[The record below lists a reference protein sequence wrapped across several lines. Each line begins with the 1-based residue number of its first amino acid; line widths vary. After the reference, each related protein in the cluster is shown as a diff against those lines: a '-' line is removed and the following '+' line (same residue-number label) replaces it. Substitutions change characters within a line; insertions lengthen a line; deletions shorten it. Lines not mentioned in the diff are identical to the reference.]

1 LLAAQRLRRRLRA
14 LDGAAQA
21 AVLKER
27 EPEQD
32 RVPDPNQIQNQIPFS
47 AMGINVGQILRQTAL
62 RMPER
67 VAIRDVGLPGSTP
80 TEHSYADLDARACA
94 VATRLGQLGL
104 TLGDSVALIGEN
116 SADFVAAWF
125 GCAYAGCALV
135 PIPLFSAPPE
145 LRFRVEHAG
154 CRAVLFDATC
164 AELVAAAL
172 AGLDAEPQRLVLS
185 DALATPSTAIT
196 VQRPADP
203 PIGETALLLYTS
215 GTTGTPK
222 GAAISHASLA
232 LHTAILSQRVLG
244 LHADDRVLGVLP
256 LTHSYGCRMAMLVTF
271 FAGARVVLMPP
282 RFDAERSLQ
291 LMHDEAIS
299 WVPAVPTMLARWGGL
314 PDGPAP
320 AALRWALCAGAPL
333 ANETARRAERR
344 LGVEVRQGYGMTEAT
359 FCTINAPPDQRVLGS
374 VGKPVWG
381 IDVRVVDEHGADV
394 APGSDGEVVVRGHNA
409 MTRYLH
415 DPDAT
420 LAVSAGGFLHTG
432 DVGRFDGEGRLAIVD
447 RIKDLIIRGGY
458 NIYPS
463 EVEAVLATH
472 EGVQD
477 VAVVGR
483 PDEDYGEEVVAV
495 VVRRPGSSLAGAELL
510 LWAKA
515 ELGRMKRPR
524 EVAFVESMP
533 LGPSGKVQKR
543 TLRQWLADGTL
554 HALHALH

>member
-1 LLAAQRLRRRLRA
+1 
-14 LDGAAQA
+14 
-21 AVLKER
+21 
-27 EPEQD
+27 
-32 RVPDPNQIQNQIPFS
+32 
-47 AMGINVGQILRQTAL
+47 MGINAGQILRQTAV

-67 VAIRDVGLPGSTP
+67 IAIRDVGLPGSAA
-80 TEHSYADLDARACA
+80 TEHTYAELDARACA
-94 VATRLGQLGL
+94 VASRLVQLGL
-104 TLGDSVALIGEN
+104 GVGDSVALIGEN

-135 PIPLFSAPPE
+135 PIPLLSAPPE

-154 CRAVLFDATC
+154 CRAVLFDA
-164 AELVAAAL
+164 ARAQLVDAAL
-172 AGLDAEPQRLVLS
+172 AGLDPQPQRLALS
-185 DALATPSTAIT
+185 DALATLSAQGS

-244 LHADDRVLGVLP
+244 LGPDDRVLGVLP
-256 LTHSYGCRMAMLVTF
+256 LTHSYGCRMAMLVSF
-271 FAGARVVLMPP
+271 FAGARVVLMP
-282 RFDAERSLQ
+282 RFDAGRSLQ
-291 LMHDEAIS
+291 LMHDQAIS
-299 WVPAVPTMLARWGGL
+299 WVPAVPTMYAAWAAL

-320 AALRWALCAGAPL
+320 AALRWGLCAGAPL
-333 ANETARRAERR
+333 ADETARRAERR
-344 LGVEVRQGYGMTEAT
+344 LGAPVRQGYGMTEAT

-381 IDVRVVDEHGADV
+381 IDVRVVDEQGAD
-394 APGSDGEVVVRGHNA
+394 APIGRDGEVVVRGHNA

-420 LAVSAGGFLHTG
+420 LAVSAGGFLHSG
-432 DVGRFDGEGRLAIVD
+432 DVGRFDAEGRLAIVD

-458 NIYPS
+458 NVYPS

-472 EGVQD
+472 ADVHD

-483 PDEDYGEEVVAV
+483 PDAYYGEEVVAV
-495 VVRRPGSSLAGAELL
+495 IVRRPGCALAAAELL
-510 LWAKA
+510 QWAEA
-515 ELGRMKRPR
+515 QLGRSKRPR

-543 TLRQWLADGTL
+543 MLRQWLADGTL
-554 HALHALH
+554 HALHAPHAERSQP

>member
-1 LLAAQRLRRRLRA
+1 
-14 LDGAAQA
+14 
-21 AVLKER
+21 
-27 EPEQD
+27 
-32 RVPDPNQIQNQIPFS
+32 
-47 AMGINVGQILRQTAL
+47 MGINAGQILRQTAL
-62 RMPER
+62 RVPER
-67 VAIRDVGLPGSTP
+67 VAIRDVGMPGSAP
-80 TEHSYADLDARACA
+80 TEHSYAELDARACA
-94 VATRLGQLGL
+94 VATRLAQLGL
-104 TLGDSVALIGEN
+104 AVGDSVALIGEN

-135 PIPLFSAPPE
+135 PIPLLSAPPE

-154 CRAVLFDATC
+154 CRAVLFDAAR
-164 AELVAAAL
+164 AELVDAAL
-172 AGLDAEPQRLVLS
+172 AGLEPAPQRLVLR
-185 DALATPSTAIT
+185 DALATPLTPLTADS

-215 GTTGTPK
+215 GTTGMAK

-244 LHADDRVLGVLP
+244 LHEGDRVLGVLP
-256 LTHSYGCRMAMLVTF
+256 LTHSYGCRMAMLVSF
-271 FAGARVVLMPP
+271 FAGARVVLLP
-282 RFDAERSLQ
+282 RFDAARSLQ
-291 LMHDEAIS
+291 LMHDEAIT
-299 WVPAVPTMLARWGGL
+299 WVPAVPTMYAAWGGL

-320 AALRWALCAGAPL
+320 AALRWGLCAGAPL
-333 ANETARRAERR
+333 ADETARRAERR

-394 APGSDGEVVVRGHNA
+394 TPGRDGEVVVRGHNA

-420 LAVSAGGFLHTG
+420 LAVAAGGFLHSG
-432 DVGRFDGEGRLAIVD
+432 DVGRFDAEGRLAIVD

-458 NIYPS
+458 NVYPS

-483 PDEDYGEEVVAV
+483 PDPYYGEEVVAIIV
-495 VVRRPGSSLAGAELL
+495 LRPGSTLAGAELL
-510 LWAKA
+510 GWAEA
-515 ELGRMKRPR
+515 QLGRTKRPR

-554 HALHALH
+554 HALQAPQATRSQP

>member
-1 LLAAQRLRRRLRA
+1 
-14 LDGAAQA
+14 
-21 AVLKER
+21 
-27 EPEQD
+27 
-32 RVPDPNQIQNQIPFS
+32 
-47 AMGINVGQILRQTAL
+47 MGINAGQILRQTAV

-67 VAIRDVGLPGSTP
+67 IAIRDVGLPGSSA
-80 TEHSYADLDARACA
+80 TEHTYAELDARACA
-94 VATRLGQLGL
+94 VASRLVELGL
-104 TLGDSVALIGEN
+104 GVGDSVALIGEN

-135 PIPLFSAPPE
+135 PIPLLSAPPE
-145 LRFRVEHAG
+145 VRFRVAHAG
-154 CRAVLFDATC
+154 CRAVLFDA
-164 AELVAAAL
+164 ARAALVDTAL
-172 AGLDAEPQRLVLS
+172 AGLGAEPQRLVLS
-185 DALATPSTAIT
+185 DALAPISTLAGSSC
-196 VQRPADP
+196 VRHPADP

-215 GTTGTPK
+215 GTTGVPK

-244 LHADDRVLGVLP
+244 LGPDDRVLGVLP
-256 LTHSYGCRMAMLVTF
+256 LTHSYGCRMAMLVSF
-271 FAGARVVLMPP
+271 FAGARVILLP
-282 RFDAERSLQ
+282 RFDAARSLQ
-291 LMHDEAIS
+291 LMHDEAIT
-299 WVPAVPTMLARWGGL
+299 WVPAVPTMYAAWAAL
-314 PDGPAP
+314 PDGPQP
-320 AALRWALCAGAPL
+320 AALRWGLCAGAPL
-333 ANETARRAERR
+333 ADETARRAERR

-394 APGSDGEVVVRGHNA
+394 AIGSDGEVVVRGHNA
-409 MTRYLH
+409 MSRYLH

-420 LAVSAGGFLHTG
+420 LAVSSGGFLHSG
-432 DVGRFDGEGRLAIVD
+432 DVGRFDTEGRLAIVD

-458 NIYPS
+458 NVYPS

-472 EGVQD
+472 ADVQD

-483 PDEDYGEEVVAV
+483 PDAYYGEEVVAV
-495 VVRRPGSSLAGAELL
+495 IVKRPGCALAGPELL
-510 LWAKA
+510 QWAEA
-515 ELGRMKRPR
+515 QLGRSKRPR

-554 HALHALH
+554 LALPAQRSQP